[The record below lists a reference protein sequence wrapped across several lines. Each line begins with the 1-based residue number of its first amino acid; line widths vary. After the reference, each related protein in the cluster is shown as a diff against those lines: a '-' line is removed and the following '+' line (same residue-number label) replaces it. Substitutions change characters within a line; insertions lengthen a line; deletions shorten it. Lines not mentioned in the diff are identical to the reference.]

1 MTHKGCIH
9 FWVIDSDGRRGKCKY
24 CNLVRIYP
32 AFSDMTKTET
42 EELRRK
48 AHQEVKEAAS
58 AAPSI
63 AESGQVP
70 GRSNRRVNSEARMAL
85 MIRASKRG

>member
-1 MTHKGCIH
+1 MTHKVCVH
-9 FWVIDSDGRRGKCKY
+9 FWVIEPDGGRGKCKY

-58 AAPSI
+58 AGPGI
-63 AESGQVP
+63 AESGLVP
-70 GRSNRRVNSEARMAL
+70 GRSNRRSNSLKLTRKE
-85 MIRASKRG
+85 STT